1 MSLFCALTTSP
12 HGQSIIKMKKP
23 QGIKEVPTPSGGI
36 GDESHK
42 YTHLLKQSSHA
53 SDHKADAIRL
63 KLPLVELSC
72 FGSDI
77 NTAQGMENKISVWSK
92 DVSY

>member
-1 MSLFCALTTSP
+1 M
-12 HGQSIIKMKKP
+12 
-23 QGIKEVPTPSGGI
+23 KEVPTASGGI
-36 GDESHK
+36 GDDRCK

-63 KLPLVELSC
+63 ELPLVQLSC

-77 NTAQGMENKISVWSK
+77 NAAKGVENKISVSSK
-92 DVSY
+92 GDVSY